1 MSRSTLDAPAPYA
14 PSATAPSLPAR
25 IAVHPATALVGIL
38 LVSLNMRAALSAVSP
53 LLTDV
58 SAGYGLS
65 STVGGLLT
73 TLPVLLMGITAPFV
87 PRLVR
92 RFGPERVVLGALGLL
107 AAGIGLRVVT
117 GAWALFA
124 GSIVI
129 GAAIALLN
137 VTMPG
142 LVKRDFPDR
151 AATMTGV
158 YSTAMIVGATLAAAL
173 SVPMEHAFG
182 GWQGSLASWSVLALF
197 AALVWLPQVRRP
209 AAASGTVLPRT
220 AGARTAGAQAAG
232 ARMTGLW
239 KHPLAWQLAV
249 YMGMM
254 SLLSY
259 TLIAWMPTI
268 LTDQGMD
275 RGTAGAVFAFCNLV
289 QVGGAFLV
297 PLLAGRMTS
306 QRSLVVVMVGCNV
319 AGISGLILAPVGGA
333 WLWAVLLGVAQG
345 GGFGLALA
353 MIVLRS
359 GGATVASQLSGMAQ
373 MVGYFIAAVGPVGF
387 GALHQLTG
395 GWVLPLVLLLG
406 CCVVALAAGLG
417 AGRARTLRA
426 TG

>member
-1 MSRSTLDAPAPYA
+1 MSRTTLEAPAVYA
-14 PSATAPSLPAR
+14 PSTAAPSRLAR
-25 IAVHPATALVGIL
+25 IAVHPVTALVGIL

-58 SAGYGLS
+58 SGTYGLS
-65 STVGGLLT
+65 STAGGLLT

-87 PRLVR
+87 PKLVR

-107 AAGIGLRVVT
+107 AAGVGIRVVS
-117 GAWALFA
+117 GSWALFG

-129 GAAIALLN
+129 GAAIAMLN

-158 YSTAMIVGATLAAAL
+158 YSTSMIFGATLAAAL
-173 SVPMEHAFG
+173 SVPMEQAFG
-182 GWQGSLASWSVLALF
+182 GWQGSLASWSVLAMF

-209 AAASGTVLPRT
+209 AASAPRP
-220 AGARTAGAQAAG
+220 QAVTG

-259 TLIAWMPTI
+259 ALIAWMPTI

-275 RGTAGAVFAFCNLV
+275 RGTAGAVFAFCNLI

-297 PLLAGRMTS
+297 PLAAGRMTS
-306 QRSLVVVMVGCNV
+306 QRTLVVLMVGCNA
-319 AGISGLILAPVGGA
+319 AGVTGLILAPVGGA
-333 WLWAVLLGVAQG
+333 WVWAVLLGIAQG
-345 GGFGLALA
+345 GGFGLAMAL
-353 MIVLRS
+353 IVLRS
-359 GGATVASQLSGMAQ
+359 GGAAVASQLSGMSQ
-373 MVGYFIAAVGPVGF
+373 MVGYFIAACGPVGF
-387 GALHQLTG
+387 GALHQATG
-395 GWVLPLVLLLG
+395 GWVLPLLLLLG
-406 CCVVALAAGLG
+406 CCAIALVTGLG

-426 TG
+426 TVPVPQ

>member
-1 MSRSTLDAPAPYA
+1 MSRTTLDARTPYA
-14 PSATAPSLPAR
+14 PSTDAPSLAAR
-25 IAVHPATALVGIL
+25 IAVHPATALIGIL

-58 SAGYGLS
+58 SGAYGLS
-65 STVGGLLT
+65 STAGGLLT

-87 PRLVR
+87 PKLVR

-107 AAGIGLRVVT
+107 AAGVGLRVVSGVWT
-117 GAWALFA
+117 LFA

-137 VTMPG
+137 VTLPG

-197 AALVWLPQVRRP
+197 AGLVWLPQVRRRP
-209 AAASGTVLPRT
+209 AAG
-220 AGARTAGAQAAG
+220 AGARALPQLGA
-232 ARMTGLW
+232 ARMAGLW
-239 KHPLAWQLAV
+239 KHPLAWQLAL

-297 PLLAGRMTS
+297 PLMAGRMTS
-306 QRSLVVVMVGCNV
+306 QRTLVALMVGCNV
-319 AGISGLILAPVGGA
+319 AGISGLLLAPVGGA
-333 WLWAVLLGVAQG
+333 WLWAVLLGIAQG
-345 GGFGLALA
+345 GGFGLAMAL
-353 MIVLRS
+353 IVLRA
-359 GGATVASQLSGMAQ
+359 GGAAVASQLSGMAQ
-373 MVGYFIAAVGPVGF
+373 MVGYFIAAAGPVGF
-387 GALHQLTG
+387 GALHEATG
-395 GWVLPLVLLLG
+395 GWGLPLVLLLG
-406 CCVVALAAGLG
+406 CCGVALCAGLG
-417 AGRARTLRA
+417 AGRAHTLRA
-426 TG
+426 AG

>member
-1 MSRSTLDAPAPYA
+1 MSRTTLDAPAGYA
-14 PSATAPSLPAR
+14 PVVTAPSRLAR
-25 IAVHPATALVGIL
+25 LAVHPTTALVGIL

-58 SAGYGLS
+58 SGTYGLS
-65 STVGGLLT
+65 TTAGGLLT

-87 PRLVR
+87 PKLVR
-92 RFGPERVVLGALGLL
+92 RLGPERVVLCALGLL
-107 AAGIGLRVVT
+107 AAGVGLRVAP
-117 GAWALFA
+117 GIWALFG
-124 GSIVI
+124 GSVVI

-137 VTMPG
+137 VTLPG

-182 GWQGSLASWSVLALF
+182 GWRGSAASWAVLALV
-197 AALVWLPQVRRP
+197 AGIAWLPQVRRP
-209 AAASGTVLPRT
+209 ASSAPRPQPAAP
-220 AGARTAGAQAAG
+220 G

-239 KHPLAWQLAV
+239 RHPLAWQLAV
-249 YMGMM
+249 YMGVM

-289 QVGGAFLV
+289 QVAGAFLV
-297 PLLAGRMTS
+297 PLMAGRMTS
-306 QRSLVVVMVGCNV
+306 QRTLVVLMVGCNV
-319 AGISGLILAPVGGA
+319 AGITGLLLAPVGGA

-345 GGFGLALA
+345 GGFGLAMAL
-353 MIVLRS
+353 IVLRS
-359 GGATVASQLSGMAQ
+359 GGATVASQLSGMSQ
-373 MVGYFIAAVGPVGF
+373 MVGYFIAAAGPVGF
-387 GALHQLTG
+387 GALHQVTG
-395 GWVLPLVLLLG
+395 GWGLPLVLLLG
-406 CCVVALAAGLG
+406 CCGVALAAGLG
-417 AGRARTLRA
+417 AGRAHTLRA
-426 TG
+426 

>member
-1 MSRSTLDAPAPYA
+1 MSRTALDAPRTYTQNAPA
-14 PSATAPSLPAR
+14 PSRAAR

-58 SAGYGLS
+58 STGYGLS
-65 STVGGLLT
+65 STAGGLLT

-92 RFGPERVVLGALGLL
+92 RLGPERVVLGALALL
-107 AAGIGLRVVT
+107 AAGVGLRVVS

-124 GSIVI
+124 GSVVI

-158 YSTAMIVGATLAAAL
+158 YTTSMIVGATLAAAL

-209 AAASGTVLPRT
+209 AGRAVPQSGTGERV
-220 AGARTAGAQAAG
+220 A
-232 ARMTGLW
+232 GLW
-239 KHPLAWQLAV
+239 RHPLAWQLAV
-249 YMGMM
+249 YMGVM

-268 LTDQGMD
+268 LTDQGMA
-275 RGTAGAVFAFCNLV
+275 RGTAGAVFAFCNLI
-289 QVGGAFLV
+289 QVGGAFVV
-297 PLLAGRMTS
+297 PTLAGRMSS
-306 QRSLVVVMVGCNV
+306 QRVLVALMVSCNV
-319 AGISGLILAPVGGA
+319 GGILGLVLAPVGGA
-333 WLWAVLLGVAQG
+333 WLWAVLLGIAQG
-345 GGFGLALA
+345 GGFGLAMAL
-353 MIVLRS
+353 IVLRS
-359 GGATVASQLSGMAQ
+359 GGAAVASQLSGMSQ
-373 MVGYFIAAVGPVGF
+373 MVGYFIAACGPVGF

-395 GWVLPLVLLLG
+395 GWTLPLVLLLA
-406 CCVVALAAGLG
+406 CCGVALTAGLG
-417 AGRARTLRA
+417 AGRAHTLR
-426 TG
+426 TGR

>member
-1 MSRSTLDAPAPYA
+1 MSRTTLDAPTTYA
-14 PSATAPSLPAR
+14 PNAAPSRLAR

-58 SAGYGLS
+58 SGTYGLS
-65 STVGGLLT
+65 STAGGLLT

-87 PRLVR
+87 PGLVR
-92 RFGPERVVLGALGLL
+92 RFGPEQVVLGALGLL
-107 AAGIGLRVVT
+107 AAGVGLRVVS
-117 GAWALFA
+117 GAWTLFA

-158 YSTAMIVGATLAAAL
+158 YSTSMIVGATLAAAL

-197 AALVWLPQVRRP
+197 AGLVWLPQVRRP
-209 AAASGTVLPRT
+209 ASLAKPLP
-220 AGARTAGAQAAG
+220 QVAG
-232 ARMTGLW
+232 ARMAGLW
-239 KHPLAWQLAV
+239 KHPLAWQLAL

-297 PLLAGRMTS
+297 PLLAGRMSS
-306 QRSLVVVMVGCNV
+306 QRKLVALMVSCNV
-319 AGISGLILAPVGGA
+319 AGITGLILAPVGGA
-333 WLWAVLLGVAQG
+333 WLWAVLLGIAQG
-345 GGFGLALA
+345 GGFGLAMAL
-353 MIVLRS
+353 IVLRA
-359 GGATVASQLSGMAQ
+359 GGAAVASQLSGMSQ
-373 MVGYFIAAVGPVGF
+373 MIGYFIAAVGPVGF

-395 GWVLPLVLLLG
+395 GWGLPLALLLG
-406 CCVVALAAGLG
+406 CCVVALVAGLG
-417 AGRARTLRA
+417 AGRGRTLRA
-426 TG
+426 G

>member
-1 MSRSTLDAPAPYA
+1 MSRTTLDARTPYA
-14 PSATAPSLPAR
+14 PSTDAPSLAAR
-25 IAVHPATALVGIL
+25 IAVHPATALIGIL

-58 SAGYGLS
+58 SGAYGLS
-65 STVGGLLT
+65 STAGGLLT

-87 PRLVR
+87 PKLVR
-92 RFGPERVVLGALGLL
+92 RFSPERVVLGALGLL
-107 AAGIGLRVVT
+107 AAGVGLRVVSGVWT
-117 GAWALFA
+117 LFA

-137 VTMPG
+137 VTLPG

-197 AALVWLPQVRRP
+197 AGLVWLPQVRRRP
-209 AAASGTVLPRT
+209 VAV
-220 AGARTAGAQAAG
+220 AGAGALPQLGA
-232 ARMTGLW
+232 ARMAGLW
-239 KHPLAWQLAV
+239 KHPLAWQLAL

-297 PLLAGRMTS
+297 PLMAGRMTS
-306 QRSLVVVMVGCNV
+306 QRTLVVLMVGCNV
-319 AGISGLILAPVGGA
+319 AGISGLLLAPVGGA
-333 WLWAVLLGVAQG
+333 WLWAVLLGIAQG
-345 GGFGLALA
+345 GGFGLAMAL
-353 MIVLRS
+353 IVLRA
-359 GGATVASQLSGMAQ
+359 GGAAVASQLSGMAQ
-373 MVGYFIAAVGPVGF
+373 MVGYFIAAAGPVGF
-387 GALHQLTG
+387 GALHEATG
-395 GWVLPLVLLLG
+395 GWGLPLVLLLG
-406 CCVVALAAGLG
+406 CCGVALGAGLG
-417 AGRARTLRA
+417 AGRAHTLRA
-426 TG
+426 AG

>member
-1 MSRSTLDAPAPYA
+1 MSRTTLDAPAPYA
-14 PSATAPSLPAR
+14 PDVTAPSRLAR

-58 SAGYGLS
+58 SGTYGLS
-65 STVGGLLT
+65 STAGGLLT
-73 TLPVLLMGITAPFV
+73 TLPVLLMGVTAPFV
-87 PRLVR
+87 PKLVR

-107 AAGIGLRVVT
+107 AAGVGLRVAP
-117 GAWALFA
+117 GIWSLFG
-124 GSIVI
+124 GSVVI
-129 GAAIALLN
+129 GSAIALLN
-137 VTMPG
+137 VTLPG

-182 GWQGSLASWSVLALF
+182 GWRGSAASWAVLALF
-197 AALVWLPQVRRP
+197 AALAWLPQVRRP
-209 AAASGTVLPRT
+209 ASSAPRPQPAPGT
-220 AGARTAGAQAAG
+220 
-232 ARMTGLW
+232 RMTGLW
-239 KHPLAWQLAV
+239 RHPLAWQLAV
-249 YMGMM
+249 YMGVM

-297 PLLAGRMTS
+297 PLMAGRMTS
-306 QRSLVVVMVGCNV
+306 QRTLVVLMVGCNV
-319 AGISGLILAPVGGA
+319 AGITGLILAPVGGA
-333 WLWAVLLGVAQG
+333 WLWAVLLGIAQG
-345 GGFGLALA
+345 GGFGLAMAL
-353 MIVLRS
+353 IVLRS
-359 GGATVASQLSGMAQ
+359 GGATVASQLSGMSQ
-373 MVGYFIAAVGPVGF
+373 MVGYFIAAAGPVGF

-395 GWVLPLVLLLG
+395 GWALPLFLLLG
-406 CCVVALAAGLG
+406 CCAVALATGLG
-417 AGRARTLRA
+417 AGRAHTLRA
-426 TG
+426 AE

>member
-1 MSRSTLDAPAPYA
+1 MSRTTLDTPVDHAPAVA
-14 PSATAPSLPAR
+14 VPSRLAR
-25 IAVHPATALVGIL
+25 IAVHPTTALVGIL

-58 SAGYGLS
+58 SARYGLS
-65 STVGGLLT
+65 STTGGLLT
-73 TLPVLLMGITAPFV
+73 TLPVLLMGTTAPFV
-87 PRLVR
+87 PKLVR

-107 AAGIGLRVVT
+107 SAGVGLRVVS

-124 GSIVI
+124 GSMVI

-182 GWQGSLASWSVLALF
+182 GWRGSMASWSVLALF

-209 AAASGTVLPRT
+209 AASSASASGPR
-220 AGARTAGAQAAG
+220 AAAG

-239 KHPLAWQLAV
+239 KHPLAWQLAL

-259 TLIAWMPTI
+259 TLIAWLPTI

-297 PLLAGRMTS
+297 PLAAGRMTS
-306 QRSLVVVMVGCNV
+306 QRTLVALMVGCNV

-333 WLWAVLLGVAQG
+333 WLWAVLLGIAQG
-345 GGFGLALA
+345 GGFGLAMAL
-353 MIVLRS
+353 IVLRS
-359 GGATVASQLSGMAQ
+359 GGAAVASQLSGMAQ
-373 MVGYFIAAVGPVGF
+373 MVGYFIAAAGPVGF
-387 GALHQLTG
+387 GALHQVTG
-395 GWVLPLVLLLG
+395 GWVLPLALLLG
-406 CCVVALAAGLG
+406 CCAVALVAGLG

-426 TG
+426 E